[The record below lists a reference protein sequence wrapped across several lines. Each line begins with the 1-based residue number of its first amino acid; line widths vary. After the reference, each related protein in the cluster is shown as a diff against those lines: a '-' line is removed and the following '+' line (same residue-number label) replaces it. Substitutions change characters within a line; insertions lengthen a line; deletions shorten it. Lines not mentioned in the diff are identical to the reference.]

1 MKTLDWVEF
10 IGVIDLSNIEKQ
22 FLQEN
27 LVVKMR
33 LDGRDIAGNTFEK
46 NANSFS
52 LPAGVWELEHHTTEF
67 SLEQSGI
74 ELYKSNLEVD
84 ENTIVQIHVRN
95 DGMLGGDAEVLVK
108 LSICWDGVSQ
118 LAKTTVYVEAESVNT
133 LFVDWK
139 PDAPG
144 LQRIEVTLNETTDKS
159 EFVDVTPAKE
169 RGYLR
174 TQLATNP
181 WILGMT
187 LTVMFIGV
195 LLVLSWLR
203 VSTAKQGEIG
213 IRFRIRR

>member
-1 MKTLDWVEF
+1 MVGDENTGLRLEF

-52 LPAGVWELEHHTTEF
+52 YPAGVWKLEHHTTEF

-74 ELYKSNLEVD
+74 ELSKSNLEVD

-95 DGMLGGDAEVLVK
+95 DGMLGGDAEVLVEIVD
-108 LSICWDGVSQ
+108 LLGQRSQ

-174 TQLATNP
+174 TQLARL
-181 WILGMT
+181 IHG
-187 LTVMFIGV
+187 F
-195 LLVLSWLR
+195 
-203 VSTAKQGEIG
+203 
-213 IRFRIRR
+213 